1 MFIFLKR
8 KSMQGTNCV
17 YIVDAGSGSKSLDP
31 HISLLLLHVM
41 KDFVD

>member
-1 MFIFLKR
+1 MFIFL

-17 YIVDAGSGSKSLDP
+17 YIVYTGSGFKSLYP